1 MKEIPPALAEALTG
15 PATTLATCWRLTRR
29 DGTVLGFT
37 DHDRVLAFDGTTFR
51 PELGFEA
58 SATTLEPD
66 FASGSSEATGILSSG
81 RIAEADLSA
90 GLWDGARVEI
100 FLVNW
105 QDTDAR
111 MLLRRAIVGEVSRA
125 GNAFRAELRGLAHLL
140 DQPQGRVFSHLCDAD
155 LGDTRCALDLAGGGF
170 RLSGTVAAADGADR
184 LRVAGIAGPDADWFA
199 GGTLEMLDGPLAG
212 TRGEV
217 VSDRVEDGVRR
228 IGLIAPLPGVPQ
240 AGAGVRLSAGCDKR
254 FATCREKFGNG
265 ANFQGFPHMPGADR
279 ALAYPERGAAENDGG
294 TLVR

>member
-1 MKEIPPALAEALTG
+1 MKEVPPALADALAG
-15 PATTLATCWRLTRR
+15 PATTLATCWRLARR

-37 DHDRVLAFDGTTFR
+37 DHDRVLAFDGTAFR

-66 FASGSSEATGILSSG
+66 FASGSSEATGILASG
-81 RIAEADLSA
+81 RITEADLSA

-170 RLSGTVAAADGADR
+170 RLSGTVATADGADR
-184 LRVAGIAGPDADWFA
+184 LRLAGIAGPDADWFA

-212 TRGEV
+212 ARGEI
-217 VSDRVEDGVRR
+217 VSDRIEDGVRR

-240 AGAGVRLSAGCDKR
+240 AGAGVRLSPGCDKR